1 MEQYLLYSILT
12 GITVFLIMII
22 AMVVI
27 NKIKLNSANERAN
40 SIINEA
46 EEKAN
51 NKVRQAI
58 LEAKTESYELKLK
71 AERSVQEQNKELQE
85 VELRL
90 ERREENLN
98 ARDNNLDVKDE
109 QITKKQRELE
119 LKRKQLEEM
128 EVKLNERT
136 EVQLT
141 ELERIASMPQ
151 EEAKR
156 ELFVIVEEK
165 MEHEKEKY
173 IREQE
178 DIAEERAEDIA
189 RNIISL
195 AISRY
200 AQEEASQ
207 RTSTVVE
214 LPNED
219 MKGRVIGRDGR
230 NIRAFEQETGVDLII
245 DDTPEVI
252 TLSCFN
258 PVRREIARLA
268 LEALIT
274 DGRIQPGKIEESVT
288 KARKNLDNEVQKVG
302 KDTLFDLGLS
312 NMNKEFVNILGR
324 LKYRYSYGQN
334 VLQHSIEVAH
344 LTGIMAAE
352 LGLNQRLAKRA
363 GLLHD
368 IGKSVDYEME
378 GTHVELGVRL
388 AKRYNEHPV
397 VIDAI
402 ASHHGDAEANSV
414 IAVLVA
420 AADTLSAGRPGARY
434 ESFESYI
441 QRLEELESMAI
452 SRQGVKEAFAIS
464 AGRELRVMVVPDQ
477 INDGT
482 SAKLAREI
490 KNDIEEELTYP
501 GQIKVTV
508 IREVRNV
515 EMAK

>member
-1 MEQYLLYSILT
+1 MEKYLSYSIFT
-12 GITVFLIMII
+12 GLTVFLVMII
-22 AMVVI
+22 AMVII
-27 NKIKLNSANERAN
+27 NKLRLNSASKRAN

-46 EEKAN
+46 EEKAETT
-51 NKVRQAI
+51 VRQAL
-58 LEAKTESYELKLK
+58 LEAKTEAYEMKLNAERELKEK
-71 AERSVQEQNKELQE
+71 HKELQE
-85 VELRL
+85 SESRL
-90 ERREENLN
+90 DRREENLN
-98 ARDNNLDVKDE
+98 LRDANLVSKDNE
-109 QITKKQRELE
+109 MLKKQRELE
-119 LKRKQLEEM
+119 SKSKQLEKM
-128 EVKLNERT
+128 ELELEKRT
-136 EVQLT
+136 EVQVH

-151 EEAKR
+151 EEAKE
-156 ELFVIVEEK
+156 ELFAIVERE
-165 MEHEKEKY
+165 MEMEVLTY

-178 DIAEERAEDIA
+178 DLAHERAEDIA

-207 RTSTVVE
+207 RTSTVVT

-219 MKGRVIGRDGR
+219 MKGRIIGREGR
-230 NIRAFEQETGVDLII
+230 NIRAFEQATGVDLII

-268 LEALIT
+268 LETLIT
-274 DGRIQPGKIEESVT
+274 DGRIQPGKIEDAVS
-288 KARKNLDNEVQKVG
+288 KAEKDLHQEVQKVG
-302 KDTLFDLGLS
+302 QDTLFDMGLS
-312 NMNKEFVNILGR
+312 KMNKELVNILGR

-344 LTGIMAAE
+344 LAGMMAAE

-368 IGKSVDYEME
+368 IGKAVDFEME

-388 AKRYNEHPV
+388 AKKYGEHPV
-397 VIDAI
+397 VINAI
-402 ASHHGDAEANSV
+402 ASHHGDTEATSA

-420 AADTLSAGRPGARY
+420 AADTLSAARPGARF

-441 QRLEELESMAI
+441 QRLEELEAMAV
-452 SRQGVKEAFAIS
+452 SREGVQQAFAIS
-464 AGRELRVMVVPDQ
+464 AGRELRVMVVPNKMSDLE
-477 INDGT
+477 T
-482 SAKLAREI
+482 VKLARDI
-490 KNDIEEELTYP
+490 KDDIEKELTYP

-508 IREVRNV
+508 IREHRHV
-515 EMAK
+515 ELAK